1 MTPPDA
7 ERPGIERVLSQI
19 GDIRVVEKLS
29 RLSGPDLTTLLLDV
43 ASRRASGISA
53 ADVLARSRTDR
64 FSRPNVV
71 PWRELRRVEDAF
83 IAAVPSGWR
92 WVALSPLVPFGAHAR
107 LGNVTQDWVVATVRA
122 NEVAADPTVGLA
134 LEAADARRD
143 TATRR
148 SGPPQRLAGI
158 QRIVRAQLYASPEA
172 FTHFEIFGLV
182 TAGRGQPGNRFE
194 IQTILEHLDIYV
206 TALSGIA
213 QNIAVLLSVA
223 DTPAGKRL
231 FDAVTERSS
240 SRVELNVTPDPE
252 RLPNQRYYRTACF
265 KVRAT
270 MFDEDVEIAD
280 GGFTDWSER
289 LLNDRHERLLISGA
303 GLDRPARLMG
313 ARDAA
318 TDR

>member
-1 MTPPDA
+1 
-7 ERPGIERVLSQI
+7 
-19 GDIRVVEKLS
+19 
-29 RLSGPDLTTLLLDV
+29 
-43 ASRRASGISA
+43 
-53 ADVLARSRTDR
+53 
-64 FSRPNVV
+64 
-71 PWRELRRVEDAF
+71 
-83 IAAVPSGWR
+83 
-92 WVALSPLVPFGAHAR
+92 
-107 LGNVTQDWVVATVRA
+107 
-122 NEVAADPTVGLA
+122 
-134 LEAADARRD
+134 
-143 TATRR
+143 
-148 SGPPQRLAGI
+148 
-158 QRIVRAQLYASPEA
+158 
-172 FTHFEIFGLV
+172 V
-182 TAGRGQPGNRFE
+182 TAGRGQPGDRFE

-223 DTPAGKRL
+223 DTPAGQRL

-240 SRVELNVTPDPE
+240 SRVALNVTPDPE